1 MSSPY
6 QDPILEKYKALIKA
20 NTSAFKLFYQGDP
33 KAIPSSGMP
42 AIILEREET
51 RAGAVTNAEDRHEIA
66 IRMTVVVDVRRD
78 LQEVQNGIVPGYAT
92 LYDLVEGRESSY
104 TLKSTALIDILRSN
118 ILVDSVYN
126 LRTDIGTLTRASYTE
141 GQRGDNLWTVEAVI
155 SFVCSFIQV
164 R

>member
-1 MSSPY
+1 MPSLY
-6 QDPILEKYKALIKA
+6 LDPVLEKYKALIKA

-33 KAIPSSGMP
+33 KAVPQSGMP

-51 RAGAVTNAEDRHEIA
+51 RVGAVTNAEDMQEMA
-66 IRMTVVVDVRRD
+66 VRMTAVVDVRSD
-78 LQEVQNGIVPGYAT
+78 LHETSDGVVPGYAT
-92 LYDLVEGRESSY
+92 LYDLVEGRDSTY

-126 LRTDIGTLTRASYTE
+126 LRTDIGTLTRVSYTE
-141 GQRGDNLWTVEAVI
+141 RQRGENLWTVEAVI